1 MNGAEANVFPTLT
14 GLKVSRYFQ
23 CQNRVGRILRETWYP
38 VLFVARVVES
48 TPVMSSDVPS
58 LGASVVRTARD
69 GRSWGQ
75 SAGHLVL
82 LAGARASSRE
92 YRQLVSELWDGFFDG
107 PLRLTLLL
115 SFKIVECSFQMI
127 IFSNRGILCYLL
139 KKKKKQPKTTV
150 SINTEP
156 DWCLQIS
163 HPSFH

>member
-1 MNGAEANVFPTLT
+1 M
-14 GLKVSRYFQ
+14 
-23 CQNRVGRILRETWYP
+23 
-38 VLFVARVVES
+38 
-48 TPVMSSDVPS
+48 MSSDVPS

-139 KKKKKQPKTTV
+139 KKKKKKQPKTTV

>member
-1 MNGAEANVFPTLT
+1 MPEQGRQNSQRDLVSVF
-14 GLKVSRYFQ
+14 
-23 CQNRVGRILRETWYP
+23 
-38 VLFVARVVES
+38 FVARVVES

-58 LGASVVRTARD
+58 LGASVMRTAR
-69 GRSWGQ
+69 GGWSWGQ
-75 SAGHLVL
+75 SGGHLVL
-82 LAGARASSRE
+82 LAGAHTSSRE
-92 YRQLVSELWDGFFDG
+92 YRQLVSELWNGFFDV

-127 IFSNRGILCYLL
+127 IFLIEVFYVICF